1 MMTNTYY
8 LRDGTPTDANTWRE
22 LQGDAS
28 YAQVEKT
35 TLPNGR
41 WISTIWLGVQHES
54 ASDPGGLELFESV
67 VFDVD
72 TQQPLASVRHATE
85 SEAREGHQRLVK
97 EWA

>member
-1 MMTNTYY
+1 MTNTYY
-8 LRDGTPTDANTWRE
+8 LRDGTPTDADTWRG

-41 WISTIWLGVQHES
+41 WISTIWLGIQHEGEAS
-54 ASDPGGLELFESV
+54 ADAPELFESV
-67 VFDVD
+67 VFDAD
-72 TQQPLASVRHATE
+72 TQQPLATVRHATE
-85 SEAREGHQRLVK
+85 REARAAHERLVE

>member
-1 MMTNTYY
+1 MTNTYY
-8 LRDGTPTDANTWRE
+8 LRDGTPTDVETWRG

-28 YAQVEKT
+28 YVQVEKT

-54 ASDPGGLELFESV
+54 VSDPGGLELFESV

-72 TQQPLASVRHATE
+72 TQQPLVSVGHATE
-85 SEAREGHQRLVK
+85 EQAHAAHQRLVK